1 MSVDIKFDPIRLPKI
16 CQDLRAEV
24 REFLREEEAAG
35 TFDRRENAMGGI
47 FNRDFS
53 RKVGAK
59 GWIGMSWPK
68 KYGGHERTFLERYV
82 VTEEMRVANA
92 PVRGHFTADRQSGP
106 MLLKFAT
113 EDIKMDVLPRIAAG
127 ECAFSIGMSEPSNG
141 SDLFAAKVRATK
153 TDGGWLIN
161 GTKIWTSYA
170 HLADYLIGLFRTSP
184 ATKEN
189 RRHGLTNFLV
199 DMKNFN
205 NITVNPVINLRGSHE
220 FNEVVF
226 EDTFI
231 PDDYVLGEID
241 GAWKQATSELAYER
255 SGPERFL
262 ETSYVLFEL
271 AQVLGAKPD
280 ARSAEG
286 LGRLVAG
293 LHTLRRM
300 SVSVNGMLQEG
311 KEPTIQG
318 SLVKD
323 LGTIWEQE
331 LPSIARDRASFVR
344 PDDSNRAPF
353 DTLLNY
359 GIQVAPKLTIQGGTT
374 EVLRGIIA
382 RGLGLR

>member
-16 CQDLRAEV
+16 CQELREEV
-24 REFLREEEAAG
+24 REFLNAEEAAG
-35 TFDRRENAMGGI
+35 TFDHRETAMGGI
-47 FNRDFS
+47 FNREFS
-53 RKVGAK
+53 KKVGAR

-68 KYGGHERTFLERYV
+68 QYGGHERTFLERYV

-106 MLLKFAT
+106 MLLKFAN
-113 EDIKMDVLPRIAAG
+113 EDIKKDILPRIAAG

-153 TDGGWLIN
+153 TEGGWLIN

-184 ATKEN
+184 PTEEN

-205 NITVNPVINLRGSHE
+205 NISVNPVVNLRGQHE

-241 GAWKQATSELAYER
+241 GA
-255 SGPERFL
+255 L
-262 ETSYVLFEL
+262 ETSN
-271 AQVLGAKPD
+271 Q
-280 ARSAEG
+280 
-286 LGRLVAG
+286 
-293 LHTLRRM
+293 
-300 SVSVNGMLQEG
+300 
-311 KEPTIQG
+311 
-318 SLVKD
+318 
-323 LGTIWEQE
+323 
-331 LPSIARDRASFVR
+331 RAC
-344 PDDSNRAPF
+344 
-353 DTLLNY
+353 L
-359 GIQVAPKLTIQGGTT
+359 
-374 EVLRGIIA
+374 
-382 RGLGLR
+382 